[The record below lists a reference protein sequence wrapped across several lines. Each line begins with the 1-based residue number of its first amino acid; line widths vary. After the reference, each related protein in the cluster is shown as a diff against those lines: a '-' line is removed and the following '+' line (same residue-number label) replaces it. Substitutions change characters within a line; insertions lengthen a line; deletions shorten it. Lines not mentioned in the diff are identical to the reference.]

1 MPLLTDIGWGWVFLT
16 AILAGAIIAVTEIE
30 LGLPGKWVFLAV
42 ETVLL
47 FAVLI
52 QLNRGLRRTP
62 KFWAVMAALLVLHL
76 VGLVSLLLRVD
87 RWPGS
92 MWGLVFGGEFIGAN
106 IILAALLTPSS
117 DR

>member
-76 VGLVSLLLRVD
+76 VGLVSLLLRGGPVARTALGIGLCRRD
-87 RWPGS
+87 RWRERYS
-92 MWGLVFGGEFIGAN
+92 GGVTDAEQ
-106 IILAALLTPSS
+106 
-117 DR
+117 R